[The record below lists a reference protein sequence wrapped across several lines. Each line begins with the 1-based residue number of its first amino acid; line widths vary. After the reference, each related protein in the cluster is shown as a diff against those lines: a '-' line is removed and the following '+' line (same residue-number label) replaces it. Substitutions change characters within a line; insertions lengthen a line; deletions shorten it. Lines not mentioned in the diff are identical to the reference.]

1 MLKVAFLQTWKR
13 HSFEFVLLM
22 IISILSLK
30 FMFLEIDC
38 TKGIT
43 TVELLIA
50 GFFWLVTVLYPILSF
65 LTFYFQAKIDR
76 LQEEIDENGKV

>member
-22 IISILSLK
+22 IISVLSLK
-30 FMFLEIDC
+30 FIFLEIDC

-43 TVELLIA
+43 TAELLIA

>member
-1 MLKVAFLQTWKR
+1 VLKVAFLQTWKR

-30 FMFLEIDC
+30 YIFLEIDC

-43 TVELLIA
+43 TAELLIA
-50 GFFWLVTVLYPILSF
+50 GFFLLVTVLYPILSF